1 MAEDLVKLDIE
12 ERGDVVVAHVS
23 GELDIAGASR
33 TGERIAE
40 NVPTSARALVV
51 NFSELE
57 FIDSSGVAMLF
68 GLARRLGSRRQQ
80 LRVVAPGGDAV
91 SRVLEIVEFDRAAPI
106 YTDVDEAIADVGAD
120 GDGDGD
126 GDA

>member
-1 MAEDLVKLDIE
+1 VTEELVKLDIE
-12 ERGDVVVAHVS
+12 DRGDVIIARVS

-40 NVPTSARALVV
+40 GTPTSARALVV
-51 NFSELE
+51 DFSDLE

-68 GLARRLGSRRQQ
+68 GLARRLGSRRQE
-80 LRVVAPGGDAV
+80 LRVVARGGEAV

-106 YTDVDEAIADVGAD
+106 YTDIEAAIADVGSD
-120 GDGDGD
+120 G
-126 GDA
+126 A